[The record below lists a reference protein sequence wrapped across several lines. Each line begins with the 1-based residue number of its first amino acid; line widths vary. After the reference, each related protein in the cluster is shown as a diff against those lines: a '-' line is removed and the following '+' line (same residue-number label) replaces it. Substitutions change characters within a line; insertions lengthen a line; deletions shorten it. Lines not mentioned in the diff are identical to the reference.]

1 MLGWLGSDT
10 ARTPLAEAIGADAAK
25 RMRAAYGVSDVGGM
39 LSMMPSKWIGQ
50 DRGLDVGP
58 GDVGQTITALV
69 EVIDVSHPAPG
80 GGRRPARITVGD
92 GRSTLLMPV
101 FGQQWLTRR
110 LKRGDRL
117 LVMGTL
123 RAFRDRL
130 DLANGDLL
138 TLHRDGSPGQ
148 ATGKLKKLID
158 AAESVAELTRLFA
171 RPWLPVRRGRKGL
184 AGVTVALYFDRLV
197 RWLPTV
203 PDPLPDVPGGL
214 PSFDRALREV
224 HFPPPEGPRQAI
236 LRLKYDEALE
246 IQLETAL
253 RRRAAAARV
262 APACASPGAARDD
275 GTRAAPDPA
284 AGGEGG
290 AAGEAADG
298 PVRAALAS
306 SLPFALTAGQADV
319 VTRID
324 ADLARTRP
332 MNRLLQ
338 GEVGSGK
345 TVVAALAMARAID
358 AGRQCALLAP
368 TEVLAAQHAR
378 TLAALFDAAGTG
390 VRVAL
395 LTGSL
400 PAAERRDVLLGAV
413 TGEADVV
420 VGTHALLSDGV
431 DFFDLGLVV
440 VDEQHRFGVRQRD
453 RLRDRGRDGMTP
465 HVLVM
470 TATPIPRTI
479 AMTFFG
485 DLEVSTLTELPGGRR
500 AIATSV
506 VPTLERPRWEERAW
520 ERIGEELAAGH
531 RAFIVCPAI
540 VPRGWSRDDAP
551 APVDPAD
558 GLPEATDA
566 ELAFEA
572 AFSDDSID
580 LALAAGDPA
589 VRVYGDDEDV
599 PAAEAGAA
607 PGDGPDGAAPGSGP
621 GDGSAGMLFTADGRP
636 IPAGSIAAE
645 AGDDSVLEVHRLAR
659 RLLPGARIA
668 VLHGGMRGEDKDR
681 IMRGFAEGRSNVLVS
696 TTVVEVG
703 VDVPE
708 ATVMMIR
715 RAEGY
720 GVSQLHQLR
729 GRVGRGEAGGL
740 CLLCTMTEEGTP
752 ERARLDAIAGT
763 LDGFRLAELDLA
775 HRSHGDVLGEHQ
787 SGQAGLGLLD
797 LTVDGAIVERARED
811 AAAMVDRDPDAAA
824 ALTADITR
832 EESDFLDRG

>member
-1 MLGWLGSDT
+1 MLGWLGSDV
-10 ARTPLAEAIGADAAK
+10 ARTPLAEVIGAGAAK
-25 RMRAAYGVSDVGGM
+25 KMRAGYGVTDVGSM
-39 LSMMPSKWIGQ
+39 LSMLPARWIGH

-58 GDVGQTITALV
+58 GDVGQTITAIV
-69 EVIDVSHPAPG
+69 EVLDIVHPGHG
-80 GGRRPARITVGD
+80 GGRRPTRITVGD

-110 LKRGDRL
+110 LVPGTRL

-130 DLANGDLL
+130 ELANGDLL
-138 TLHRDGSPGQ
+138 VLHRDGTPGQ
-148 ATGKLKKLID
+148 ATGKLGKLID
-158 AAESVAELTRLFA
+158 AADSVAELTRLFA
-171 RPWLPVRRGRKGL
+171 RPRLPVRRGRKGL
-184 AGVTVALYFDRLV
+184 AGVTVALYFDRLI
-197 RWLPTV
+197 RWLPSI
-203 PDPLPDVPGGL
+203 PDPLDAVPDGL
-214 PSFDRALREV
+214 PSFDRALRDI
-224 HFPPPEGPRQAI
+224 HFPPEEGPRAAI
-236 LRLKYDEALE
+236 WRLKYDEALE
-246 IQLETAL
+246 LQVETAL

-262 APACASPGAARDD
+262 APACGPGED
-275 GTRAAPDPA
+275 G
-284 AGGEGG
+284 AG
-290 AAGEAADG
+290 G

-306 SLPFALTAGQADV
+306 SLPFELTAGQGDV

-345 TVVAALAMARAID
+345 TVVAALAMARVVD

-378 TLAALFDAAGTG
+378 TLQAMFDAAGSG
-390 VRVAL
+390 VRVDL

-413 TGEADVV
+413 TGEADVL

-440 VDEQHRFGVRQRD
+440 IDEQHRFGVRQRD

-485 DLEVSTLTELPGGRR
+485 DLEVSTLRELPGGRR
-500 AIATSV
+500 AVATSV

-540 VPRGWSRDDAP
+540 VPRGWSRGDAP
-551 APVDPAD
+551 SPVDPLTGRAD
-558 GLPEATDA
+558 GDPTGAGVAGGLWGAS
-566 ELAFEA
+566 FEA

-589 VRVYGDDEDV
+589 VRVYDDGEDV
-599 PAAEAGAA
+599 PAADAGA
-607 PGDGPDGAAPGSGP
+607 PDGAGDPGAPG
-621 GDGSAGMLFTADGRP
+621 AGANAALTADGRP
-636 IPAGSIAAE
+636 IPRGSIAAE
-645 AGDDSVLEVHRLAR
+645 AGDDSVLEIHRLAR
-659 RLLPGARIA
+659 RLLPDARIA
-668 VLHGGMRGEDKDR
+668 VLHGGMRGDDKDR
-681 IMRGFAEGRSNVLVS
+681 IMRDFAEGRSNVLVS

-729 GRVGRGEAGGL
+729 GRVGRGPAGGL

-775 HRSHGDVLGEHQ
+775 HRSHGDVLGESQ
-787 SGQAGLGLLD
+787 SGQAGLGILD
-797 LTVDGAIVERARED
+797 LAVDGRIVQRARDD
-811 AAAMVDRDPDAAA
+811 ASALVDRDPDAAA